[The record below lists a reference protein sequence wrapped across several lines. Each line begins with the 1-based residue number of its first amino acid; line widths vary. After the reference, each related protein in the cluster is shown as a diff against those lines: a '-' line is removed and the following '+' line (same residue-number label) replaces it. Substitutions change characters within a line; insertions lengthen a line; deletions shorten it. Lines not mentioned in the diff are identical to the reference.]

1 VVGDLAQFMVQNKLT
16 AKTLAEHADDLSFPK
31 SVVLYMQGQIG
42 EPPGGFPEPLR
53 TKVFKALHVTV
64 VFVLFE
70 EDRCA
75 GAIKFP
81 PYVVGVLTT
90 CQLHPQLFLKKT

>member
-1 VVGDLAQFMVQNKLT
+1 MVGDLAQFMVQNKLT

-53 TKVFKALHVTV
+53 TKVFK
-64 VFVLFE
+64 VLKYASIVIVSSSVSTSSFIPARVIE
-70 EDRCA
+70 
-75 GAIKFP
+75 
-81 PYVVGVLTT
+81 L
-90 CQLHPQLFLKKT
+90 